1 MPNLVSQEKVY
12 EEIKKALAETLRA
25 KPENVKPES
34 SLVRDLSAESLDFLD
49 IDYRLEQAFGI
60 KMARHFFIEHIEEM
74 FGEGAAIDPDG
85 RLTAPALALLKN
97 RYGEENLPD
106 LSGGLEMEQLPGL
119 ITVRS
124 LADAVQNIL
133 ATLPEK
139 CVCGASAWK
148 ADDGAHVTCGA
159 CGAAA
164 VYTNGDDLIQQW
176 LTRMQAE
183 TGLFKA

>member
-1 MPNLVSQEKVY
+1 MPNLIRQERVY
-12 EEIKKALAETLRA
+12 EELTKALVETLRA

-34 SLVRDLSAESLDFLD
+34 SLVKDLGAESLDFLD
-49 IDYRLEQAFGI
+49 IDYRVEQAFGI
-60 KMARHFFIEHIEEM
+60 KMARHFFIEHVEEM

-85 RLTAPALALLKN
+85 RLTEPALTLLKS

-106 LSGGLEMEQLPGL
+106 LSAGLEMDQLSGL

-124 LADAVQNIL
+124 MADAVTSIL
-133 ATLPEK
+133 ATLPEA
-139 CVCGASAWK
+139 CACGASAWK

-164 VYTNGDDLIQQW
+164 AYTNGDDLIQQW
-176 LTRMQAE
+176 LTRVQAE